1 MHTLNGSV
9 AVNVVRVLLVE
20 RLGLIRQ
27 GIRSVLTSAQDLE
40 IVGEADNTDDAVRLS
55 VELKPDVVLV
65 AEDID
70 NGDGPHVVGAI
81 KQRIAQAEIIIMT
94 DRVDEAKAVMA
105 IEAGARGYILK
116 DIPGANLAGAVR
128 SVSNGQGFLHPEI
141 TRKVMD
147 RLGRLVKEQRRHR
160 SETGGLTER
169 ELEILIEIAKGC
181 TDQEIATRFVITE
194 GTVKTHVRHILR
206 KLRVRNRAQAVADVL
221 RKGFIK

>member
-1 MHTLNGSV
+1 M
-9 AVNVVRVLLVE
+9 RVLLVE

-70 NGDGPHVVGAI
+70 NGDGPHVARAI

-94 DRVDEAKAVMA
+94 DRVDEAKAIMA

-128 SVSNGQGFLHPEI
+128 SVCNGQGFLQPEI
-141 TRKVMD
+141 SRKIMD

-169 ELEILIEIAKGC
+169 EVEILIEIAKGR
-181 TDQEIATRFVITE
+181 TDQEIAAQFVVTE